1 MEHVMKNRSQYCRRP
16 IVLGLVTRSTRGAWG
31 HFSDEVLMRDL
42 PGLSAD

>member
-1 MEHVMKNRSQYCRRP
+1 MKNRSQHRPRP
-16 IVLGLVTRSTRGAWG
+16 ILLGLVTRSTQGAWG